1 MSPPWIAVP
10 GWSASMTYQQATY
23 LLGTLHVIV
32 GIVSSII
39 ITITTSSTISRI
51 AINGTVVVHAVVIE
65 SVLNGTVLNGV
76 AIESVIIVDAILVI
90 GLSV

>member
-1 MSPPWIAVP
+1 
-10 GWSASMTYQQATY
+10 MTYQQAKY
-23 LLGTLHVIV
+23 LLGTLRVIV